1 MAAPLTTASDASTTA
16 RGASVAPSP
25 DPTRIPAECVPAG
38 RIVAAQCDEDYFVDG
53 EANLLIPPV
62 HG

>member
-1 MAAPLTTASDASTTA
+1 
-16 RGASVAPSP
+16 
-25 DPTRIPAECVPAG
+25 VPAG

-62 HG
+62 PG